1 MGERDVAKE
10 YELLLVR
17 HFLYIEAD
25 KAVRRCIS
33 YVFFKGDWSGKIKSR
48 VSWVVEIGRNRF

>member
-1 MGERDVAKE
+1 LGERDISKE

-25 KAVRRCIS
+25 NAVRRCIS
-33 YVFFKGDWSGKIKSR
+33 YVFLR
-48 VSWVVEIGRNRF
+48 VLEWNEKVESELGCWNQSK